1 MSVSIA
7 RTLNRL
13 NNMNNKINSRGLYLP
28 IVDIVDGGGDADGDD
43 DGVRLRSSMRDGGMF
58 PLMIP

>member
-1 MSVSIA
+1 
-7 RTLNRL
+7 
-13 NNMNNKINSRGLYLP
+13 MNNKINSRGLYLP